1 MVVLQCWIAQGLQ
14 GYIGNLLQKIA
25 TCLKHIFRNGRH
37 GKQPKFS
44 QVPFPKKNT
53 KNEQKNNF
61 LHTPQGTPSIYIMSR
76 KGSYRRG
83 QKRQTTKKQY
93 DFHEYHVVG
102 SVLMVLKIMVMSR
115 IRNFPDL
122 AILSDGMVQ
131 TRGL

>member
-53 KNEQKNNF
+53 KNEQKINF
-61 LHTPQGTPSIYIMSR
+61 LHTPQGTPSLIEAHSE
-76 KGSYRRG
+76 S
-83 QKRQTTKKQY
+83 
-93 DFHEYHVVG
+93 
-102 SVLMVLKIMVMSR
+102 SL
-115 IRNFPDL
+115 
-122 AILSDGMVQ
+122 
-131 TRGL
+131 